1 MEIVLKRKEFFA
13 SRTIGELW
21 INGEKFSDTL
31 EDRDRGLHQ
40 LMSLEEIK
48 RGDDAKRLIENPLFK
63 GAFEAVKD
71 GLVHS
76 MTQSAMGDEKTH
88 NRLVIAL
95 QLLNQIERSLIT
107 HIETGKLA
115 LIQSDETLGRKLK
128 RVING

>member
-1 MEIVLKRKEFFA
+1 
-13 SRTIGELW
+13 
-21 INGEKFSDTL
+21 
-31 EDRDRGLHQ
+31 
-40 LMSLEEIK
+40 MSLEEIR
-48 RGDDAKRLIENPLFK
+48 RGDDAKMLIENPLFK